1 MINRDPT
8 AIRRL
13 PVGAAVLFT
22 MSVIATPA
30 VAQTGD
36 STAADIEIQEVIV
49 TGSRIRRSNVETD
62 QPTQFVS
69 GEALVARG
77 YANVADALNDLP
89 QVGIPES
96 PRGDQGTNAGR
107 NYLNLLGLGSQRTL
121 TLVNSRRF
129 VTSNPSTALTKN
141 PGNQVDLNSIPAGL
155 IDHVEV
161 IQATGAATYG
171 SDAIGGVA
179 NIILKDDVE
188 GVMVDAQRGISS
200 RSDAETYA
208 VQATAGMNFADGRG
222 NIAVSYERS
231 ETSPLLNSDR
241 PSSAAQYIFAG
252 NPADTGR
259 DDGLPASILIRDH
272 RIAELTAG
280 GLPFVNDGFSLSDVL
295 TMADPANPGQRV
307 LAQFGQGGELVPYDP
322 GTSYG
327 IALASGGDGFNTATN
342 TSLVSE
348 VQRDV
353 FFALGHYDLTS
364 QLRLSSEVAL
374 SRVQGTEPANQSN
387 GYNTGLAGNAI
398 AVGLDNPFLSAA
410 TRAVMQQQGLSTI
423 YLNRAL
429 MDIAPDNN
437 ALESEGT
444 TERVVLAL
452 DGDFNLGARDFYWN
466 IAGNYGHSGGEVA
479 RTGIYEQ
486 RFQYAAD
493 AVSGPSGPMCR
504 VTRDNP
510 GSTDPSI
517 SQCSP
522 LNLFGV
528 GNASD
533 AAKRFATASFVQ
545 EYDNYQT
552 SFQGNLGG
560 SLLELP
566 GGWLAFA
573 SGYEYR
579 KERSTFDV
587 NEANLQGIGRDD
599 PILPGSGEYHTNEV
613 YAELLIPV
621 FGGSFTVPLVE
632 KLDLSVAGRA
642 SDNSIAGSDTAWNVG
657 AKWTVVDDVML
668 RGSLSRTFRAPSLVE
683 LFLPRTTSD
692 TTAID
697 PCDARS
703 ISTGSNPPAR
713 LRNCQALF
721 RSLGLPEN
729 YSLTST
735 IQNISRP
742 YTVGGNPDLRNEV
755 ADSVTAGIVLRPRL
769 TPGLTLTADW
779 VKVEIEDAITSF
791 NTTAVLS
798 NCYDAEAPDASIC
811 NLITRDA
818 NAQVTMAT
826 TGYVNASTTRYEGFN
841 YSLNQELPLGQAPFF
856 GGLGDPG
863 RLEIGLDLVNLRR
876 LETSISGLGHDTNVA
891 KGEINAPDW
900 KGQASVRY
908 VNQAFTLSWFVNY
921 VSSAVFDVTYTPE
934 DQDILEVGDYFRHDV
949 SLQYRPTD
957 MLSLRLIV
965 NNVSDREPPYP
976 NAIGFLAQNG
986 SYDVVGRNFVVGA
999 NLRF

>member
-1 MINRDPT
+1 MITRDF
-8 AIRRL
+8 IRSRRL
-13 PVGAAVLFT
+13 PTGAAVLFT
-22 MSVIATPA
+22 MSAITTPA
-30 VAQTGD
+30 AAQTEDG
-36 STAADIEIQEVIV
+36 SAAATQIQEVVV
-49 TGSRIRRSNVETD
+49 TGSRIRRSSVETD

-69 GEALVARG
+69 SEAMVARG

-179 NIILKDDVE
+179 NILLKDNIE
-188 GVMVDAQRGISS
+188 GVMFDAQRGISS
-200 RSDAETYA
+200 RGDADTYA
-208 VQATAGMNFADGRG
+208 VQATGGMIFADGRG

-231 ETSPLLNSDR
+231 ETSPLLNSER
-241 PSSAAQYIFAG
+241 PSSAAQYIFAS
-252 NPADTGR
+252 NPANTGR
-259 DDGLPASILIRDH
+259 NDGIPAAILIRNH
-272 RIAELTAG
+272 RVAELTAG
-280 GLPFVNDGFSLSDVL
+280 GLPFVNDGFLLSDLL
-295 TMADPANPGQRV
+295 TMPDPANPGRRV
-307 LAQFGQGGELVPYDP
+307 AAQFGSNGELTPYDP

-327 IALASGGDGFNTATN
+327 IAVASGGDGFNTATN

-353 FFALGHYDLTS
+353 FFGLGHYDLTP
-364 QLRLSSEVAL
+364 QLRLSSEVSL
-374 SRVQGTEPANQSN
+374 SRVIGKEPANQSN
-387 GYNTGLAGNAI
+387 AYNTGLAGNAI

-410 TRAVMQQQGLSTI
+410 TRAVMQDQGLSTL

-429 MDIAPDNN
+429 VDIAPDNN
-437 ALESEGT
+437 ALMSEGIT
-444 TERVVLAL
+444 QRVVLAL
-452 DGDFNLGARDFYWN
+452 DGEISRGERDFYWN
-466 IAGNYGHSGGEVA
+466 VSGNYGHSGGEVE

-486 RFQYAAD
+486 RFQYAVD
-493 AVSGPSGPMCR
+493 AVSGPNGPMCR

-510 GSTDPSI
+510 GSSDPSI
-517 SQCSP
+517 AECSP

-533 AAKRFATASFVQ
+533 AAKRFATTRFVQ

-552 SFQGNLGG
+552 SFQANLGG
-560 SLLELP
+560 SLLQLP
-566 GGWLAFA
+566 AGWLAFA
-573 SGYEYR
+573 SGYEHR
-579 KERSTFDV
+579 KERSTFGV
-587 NEANLQGIGRDD
+587 NEANLDGVGRDD
-599 PILPGSGEYHTNEV
+599 PILPGSGKYHTSEV
-613 YAELLIPV
+613 YGELLVPV
-621 FGGSFTVPLVE
+621 FGGDFTLPLVE
-632 KLDLSVAGRA
+632 RLDLNFAGRA
-642 SDNSIAGSDTAWNVG
+642 TDNSIAGSDTAWNVG
-657 AKWTVVDDVML
+657 AQWTVIDDVML

-703 ISTGSNPPAR
+703 ISSGSNPAAR

-729 YSLTST
+729 HNLTST

-791 NTTAVLS
+791 NTTAILS
-798 NCYDAEAPDASIC
+798 NCYDADAPDASIC
-811 NLITRDA
+811 NLIARDA
-818 NAQVTMAT
+818 NAQITMAT
-826 TGYVNASTTRYEGFN
+826 TGYVNASTTRYEGFS
-841 YSLNQELPLGQAPFF
+841 YSLNQQLSLGEAPFF
-856 GGLGDPG
+856 GGLADPG
-863 RLEIGLDLVNLRR
+863 RLEIGLDPVNLRR
-876 LETSISGLGHDTNVA
+876 LETSISGLGHDINVA
-891 KGEINAPDW
+891 RGEINAPEW

-908 VNQAFTLSWFVNY
+908 VNQGFTLSWFANY
-921 VSSAVFDVTYTPE
+921 VSSAVFDVTFTRE

-957 MLSLRLIV
+957 ALSLRVIV
-965 NNVSDREPPYP
+965 NNVFDREPPHP

-986 SYDVVGRNFVVGA
+986 SYDVIGRNFVIGA